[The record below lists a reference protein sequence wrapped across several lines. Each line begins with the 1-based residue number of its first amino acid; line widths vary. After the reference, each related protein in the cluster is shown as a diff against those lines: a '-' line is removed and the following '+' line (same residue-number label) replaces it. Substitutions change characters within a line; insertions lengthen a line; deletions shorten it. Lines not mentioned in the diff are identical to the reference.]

1 MIRPVVG
8 KYFDYTGIADRK
20 TTEVRLYPNPT
31 TGILHISTDEDLQNP
46 DYQIIDIYG
55 RLLEQGRAEGNT
67 IDLSRQKPGVYF
79 IRMSLDNRIITT
91 EKIIKH

>member
-1 MIRPVVG
+1 M
-8 KYFDYTGIADRK
+8 
-20 TTEVRLYPNPT
+20 RLYPNPT
-31 TGILHISTDEDLQNP
+31 TGMLYISTDEDLQNP

-79 IRMSLDNRIITT
+79 IRMSHDNRIITT